1 MTAHRDLD
9 PFTAEQL
16 LAGVPVDAEFGPLA
30 DLLSAA
36 ASEGS
41 AGELAGEAT
50 AVAAF
55 RDAAGAARPVA
66 IARSAASKALA
77 IKVAVAITAV
87 AGAELRDAFPPDADA
102 GLRPER
108 VAVRAVRGVRRGPG
122 HRPQPDPAGHA

>member
-66 IARSAASKALA
+66 
-77 IKVAVAITAV
+77 
-87 AGAELRDAFPPDADA
+87 GAEPDTVRGPDRQLVGAQLRDAFPPDADA